1 MSVVAGR
8 STCRSTRATFTN
20 SRRRGSFTDQRLTR
34 PGTNEGPRKAFAR
47 GKIRRWLAGITL
59 AALWFV
65 STWMTYGLAAYFLG
79 LPDSGGA
86 VVGAL
91 MAAFVFM
98 DPTGQLGSRSQ

>member
-1 MSVVAGR
+1 ML
-8 STCRSTRATFTN
+8 
-20 SRRRGSFTDQRLTR
+20 RRIG
-34 PGTNEGPRKAFAR
+34 
-47 GKIRRWLAGITL
+47 L

-91 MAAFVFM
+91 LAAFVFM
-98 DPTGQLGSRSQ
+98 DPTGQFGTRSGRARQEPHSAQLPSHIDAPAASAR